1 MQTLHL
7 LRSHSNRARDT
18 QASLAIPPGV
28 SPARSLL
35 RHLLVPTCPQ
45 GAVGLLVSTLCPC
58 LAGVALSTVGPI
70 RTPLQEFGIRREAVS
85 WGPSSWV
92 PAHNM
97 HPQKYTPSGMLGP
110 CMSYVCPMYV
120 PCTMWNHVCLSYAAK
135 GWGPERQGRKRDL
148 RTQHHL
154 TSRPLTPLY
163 FLLLVPFSLRLAV
176 GNSVTQPC
184 LSFFFPSSSS
194 LSV

>member
-97 HPQKYTPSGMLGP
+97 HPPEIHPFWHAGAMYVL
-110 CMSYVCPMYV
+110 CMSHVCPMHYV
-120 PCTMWNHVCLSYAAK
+120 
-135 GWGPERQGRKRDL
+135 E
-148 RTQHHL
+148 
-154 TSRPLTPLY
+154 
-163 FLLLVPFSLRLAV
+163 
-176 GNSVTQPC
+176 PC
-184 LSFFFPSSSS
+184 LSVICCQGLGARAAGEEKRPKDPTSSHFPPSDSTVFPSSCSIFP
-194 LSV
+194 